1 MTNQPERS
9 ISYKPLWKLLIDKNL
24 KRQDLR
30 EMSGLSGATIAKLG
44 RNENV
49 TTGVLV
55 RICEALGCQLH
66 EVAEVI
72 VSVKGDDDAKA
83 H

>member
-1 MTNQPERS
+1 MTSQPELS

-30 EMSGLSGATIAKLG
+30 TMSGLSGATIAKLG

-49 TTGVLV
+49 TTSVLV
-55 RICEALGCQLH
+55 RICQAMNCQLH
-66 EVAEVI
+66 EVVEVAQPP
-72 VSVKGDDDAKA
+72 GEPQMP
-83 H
+83 

>member
-1 MTNQPERS
+1 MTNQPELS

-66 EVAEVI
+66 EVTEVI
-72 VSVKGDDDAKA
+72 ESVKRDDDVKA

>member
-1 MTNQPERS
+1 MTNQPELS

-30 EMSGLSGATIAKLG
+30 QMSGLSGATIAKLG

-49 TTGVLV
+49 TTRVLV
-55 RICEALGCQLH
+55 RICGVLECQLH
-66 EVAEVI
+66 EVAEVLSSEEI
-72 VSVKGDDDAKA
+72 GV
-83 H
+83 

>member
-1 MTNQPERS
+1 MTNPPELT

-30 EMSGLSGATIAKLG
+30 TMSGLSGATIAKLG

-55 RICEALGCQLH
+55 RICQALDCDLH
-66 EVAEVI
+66 EVAAVVPDETE
-72 VSVKGDDDAKA
+72 GN
-83 H
+83 

>member
-1 MTNQPERS
+1 MTNQPELA

-55 RICEALGCQLH
+55 RICAALRCQLH
-66 EVAEVI
+66 EVAEI
-72 VSVKGDDDAKA
+72 VEGMEEDSGVKA